1 MIHYFSLHHNHIDT
15 SNKYFGHVR
24 CSKWLFSLKKS
35 HLWSA
40 NKIHPKSIRGVA
52 FSTATSF
59 CSKLSC
65 CRVTAIIRFF
75 QVCYVTDTSPLGQ
88 PWWNFHS
95 MQCSWTVESDRK
107 GSCETPTAIQKCIC
121 IHNGTVAID
130 IKHLNQHEV
139 DISRLL
145 LMDQLNNGIFVEK

>member
-1 MIHYFSLHHNHIDT
+1 MIISWYHIDT
-15 SNKYFGHVR
+15 SNKYFGHAG

-40 NKIHPKSIRGVA
+40 NKIHRKSIRGVA

-75 QVCYVTDTSPLGQ
+75 QLCYVTDTSPLGQ
-88 PWWNFHS
+88 PWWNFYS
-95 MQCSWTVESDRK
+95 IQCSWTVESYRK

-121 IHNGTVAID
+121 IHNGTYCNGYQTLKPTQRWQFQTLID
-130 IKHLNQHEV
+130 GSVDPMVFLWKNQ
-139 DISRLL
+139 
-145 LMDQLNNGIFVEK
+145 QL